1 MLKEFKEFIARGSLI
16 EFAVGVVMGAA
27 FSKVTEGF
35 MTFIVNPLVGLLGGK
50 DFSDAFLVLKAGTEN
65 AGPYNTI
72 KLANEAGA
80 VVLGYGAFL
89 TAVVNFVITGF
100 VMFLVVKAYNKTKA
114 PAPEPAPAGP
124 TEIELLAEIRD
135 ALKK

>member
-1 MLKEFKEFIARGSLI
+1 MLKEFKEFISKGNLI
-16 EFAVGVVMGAA
+16 DFAVGVVMGAA
-27 FSKVTEGF
+27 FTTVTTKF
-35 MTFIVNPLVGLLGGK
+35 MENIVNPLLGAIVKVDFDRFGATLGTGQDGK
-50 DFSDAFLVLKAGTEN
+50 PIVLAYGGFITAILNFL
-65 AGPYNTI
+65 
-72 KLANEAGA
+72 
-80 VVLGYGAFL
+80 
-89 TAVVNFVITGF
+89 ITGF